1 MRKIDMSPF
10 IRIYSNLPMK
20 VRGEIIVV
28 LKGEPITWNVAY
40 KEISNGTE
48 KGKEI
53 FKKLVELKII

>member
-1 MRKIDMSPF
+1 
-10 IRIYSNLPMK
+10 MK

-28 LKGEPITWNVAY
+28 LEGEPITWSVAY
-40 KEISNGTE
+40 KEISNETE